1 MLRGNFVHGQLAI
14 ETEDLQA
21 WLYKHGFHYQALVKL
36 EGIQLGDDRAPST
49 ASCRATQLTEL
60 DGVLYMS

>member
-1 MLRGNFVHGQLAI
+1 MA
-14 ETEDLQA
+14 LQA

-60 DGVLYMS
+60 KDGVLYMS